1 MEKFFVQ
8 CAGDRAN
15 HRLFLMLSRLFTSK
29 ARIKLLTIF
38 LLNPTEEYFVREL
51 TRKLGEQINAVRRE
65 LENLK
70 KLGLLKSRNR
80 NRRKFYTVN
89 NQFVLFRDLRNL
101 FLKAV
106 NSHDHLVKKLQEIGD
121 LDFILL
127 SGIFFNKNEAEVDL
141 LLVGNVDKDALTSF
155 LSRELDFERE
165 IKFTLLTKDDFA
177 YRLKYNDRF
186 LSQLLADEEN
196 LIAWNRL
203 ENL

>member
-1 MEKFFVQ
+1 
-8 CAGDRAN
+8 
-15 HRLFLMLSRLFTSK
+15 MLSRLFTSK
-29 ARIKLLTIF
+29 ARVKLLTIF

-51 TRKLGEQINAVRRE
+51 TRKLDEQINAVRRE

-89 NQFVLFRDLRNL
+89 DRFVLFRDLRNL

-106 NSHDHLVKKLQEIGD
+106 NSHDHLVKKIQKIGD
-121 LDFILL
+121 FDFILL